1 MSNIYLL
8 SNTKVNNKQVINLPI
23 FTINYIKSNIDL
35 NKYDALIFTS
45 KNAIYAI
52 DSFNQDYKNIP
63 SYLIAQKTANILKQK
78 NGNIAY
84 ISNSKNGDDFA
95 NDIIKK
101 LKDKKV
107 LYIRAKKV
115 VSDLQ
120 NILNNNN
127 INCNSLIAYETVC
140 TKDENIEV
148 LNKNAKIIFTSPS
161 SVKCFFSKYKWD
173 KSYIAITI
181 GNTTASY
188 LPKDIKYFVSKDTS
202 IDECILLA
210 STV

>member
-8 SNTKVNNKQVINLPI
+8 SNTKINNKQVINLPI
-23 FTINYIKSNIDL
+23 FSINYIKSNIDL

-63 SYLIAQKTANILKQK
+63 SYVIAKKTANILKQK

-84 ISNSKNGDDFA
+84 ISNSKNGDDFSK
-95 NDIIKK
+95 DIIQK

-115 VSDLQ
+115 VSNLE

-127 INCNSLIAYETVC
+127 INCNSLIAYETIC
-140 TKDENIEV
+140 TKDENIEA
-148 LNKNAKIIFTSPS
+148 LSKKAKIIFTSPS

-173 KSYIAITI
+173 KSYKAITI

-210 STV
+210 STI

>member
-23 FTINYIKSNIDL
+23 FTIHYISSKIDL
-35 NKYDALIFTS
+35 NMYDALIFTS

-63 SYLIAQKTANILKQK
+63 SFLIANKTAKVLENK
-78 NGNIAY
+78 NGNISY
-84 ISNSKNGDDFA
+84 ISNSKNGNDFA
-95 NDIIKK
+95 KDILSK
-101 LKDKKV
+101 LKNKKV
-107 LYIRAKKV
+107 LYIRAKEV

-120 NILNNNN
+120 NILNNNDVL
-127 INCNSLIAYETVC
+127 CNSLIVYKTLCKNYENKT
-140 TKDENIEV
+140 I
-148 LNKNAKIIFTSPS
+148 LNKNSKIIFTSPS
-161 SVKCFFSKYKWD
+161 SVKCFFSNFKWD
-173 KSYIAITI
+173 KSYKAITI

-188 LPKDIKYFVSKDTS
+188 LPKDVKYFVSKDTS

-210 STV
+210 STI